1 MNEIVQLLQRPE
13 YVHVLL
19 NHFPI
24 VGLAVA
30 LMALGIAALSKNATA
45 IIGSL
50 LLVALM
56 AASVWPVIESGES
69 AYNSIRAISDPDG
82 AAALKRHMLLA
93 DRWSLLYYVTA
104 AAAALGALLVWRRPK
119 WARWA
124 VVVVILLGVASLVAG
139 VSIAKLGGQVRH
151 PEFRFRLSPGQRT
164 SQNLPAAVELAEVTG
179 KVQQKMALA
188 EFE

>member
-1 MNEIVQLLQRPE
+1 MNEIVQQLRRPE

-30 LMALGIAALSKNATA
+30 LMALGIGAISKNSTA

-50 LLVALM
+50 LPVALT
-56 AASVWPVIESGES
+56 AISVWPVIESGES
-69 AYNSIRAISDPDG
+69 AFNSIRSISDPDG
-82 AAALKRHMLLA
+82 VTALKRHMLLA

-119 WARWA
+119 SARLA
-124 VVVVILLGVASLVAG
+124 VAVVILLGVASLVAG
-139 VSIAKLGGQVRH
+139 VNIAKLGGQVRH
-151 PEFRFRLSPGQRT
+151 PEFRFRPSSGQQT
-164 SQNLPAAVELAEVTG
+164 SKNLPGAVERAEVTG
-179 KVQQKMALA
+179 NARQKVALA
-188 EFE
+188 GLE